1 MVATSDSDPAVGSA
15 PGRCLY
21 PAGNRTLD
29 QAVETYLQRIT
40 PEDILELDSRVQR
53 TLSREFRAL
62 VEVCLTSANVL
73 KDVEQALQEEAEA
86 FVVQHASWGETG
98 GYSVAELFLS
108 QYDDPGEACTEIA
121 RAFEEASPP
130 VASQTRADL
139 DVAEQREVALLLTP
153 AEQAGQRFED
163 LAREAVSD
171 VELTTAVSSDD
182 ILFYR
187 EMPYLPLA
195 GLEQLGPLAEEAYR
209 QMLGVEHFTPHA
221 RIDISF

>member
-1 MVATSDSDPAVGSA
+1 MVATSDSDPAVGGV

-40 PEDILELDSRVQR
+40 PEDILELDTRVQR

-86 FVVQHASWGETG
+86 FVVQHSSWGETG
-98 GYSVAELFLS
+98 GYSVAELFLA
-108 QYDDPGEACTEIA
+108 QYDDPNDARGEIA
-121 RAFEEASPP
+121 SAFEEASPP

-139 DVAEQREVALLLTP
+139 EMSEPREVALLLTP
-153 AEQAGQRFED
+153 EEPAGQRFEE
-163 LAREAVSD
+163 LAREAVQEVD
-171 VELTTAVSSDD
+171 LTTAVSSDD

-187 EMPYLPLA
+187 EVPYLPLA
-195 GLEQLGPLAEEAYR
+195 GLEQLGPIAEEAYR
-209 QMLGVEHFTPHA
+209 QMLGVEHFTPHS